1 MTNLSITKEALASA
15 LVALLQEEPLSK
27 ISIKDITDSCD
38 ISRNTFYYHF
48 RDKYELINWI
58 FYTEMSEK
66 INSFTDPSKICD
78 TFVEVCKIL
87 YSNRKFYLACF
98 QYTGQNSLFDF
109 IFDFFFHLWK
119 DNLDSLQSSSMKR
132 ISEDELNIMAKLKTH
147 SMLGML
153 TDWVRN
159 GMRQNYMV
167 YFEQMRSALEKGLK

>member
-1 MTNLSITKEALASA
+1 
-15 LVALLQEEPLSK
+15 
-27 ISIKDITDSCD
+27 
-38 ISRNTFYYHF
+38 
-48 RDKYELINWI
+48 
-58 FYTEMSEK
+58 MSEK